1 METKTKATR
10 RCELCGKIIDYIIVE
25 EDGYD
30 YYGHKRG
37 SSRTFNIDYDC
48 NCTIDTHYK
57 RMCLNCKFYKNNI
70 CTNEETKN
78 MFLEKIQSGLFNIK
92 VNELV
97 IKEPNRCCCNWDLSK
112 YIAKQLFT

>member
-1 METKTKATR
+1 
-10 RCELCGKIIDYIIVE
+10 
-25 EDGYD
+25 
-30 YYGHKRG
+30 
-37 SSRTFNIDYDC
+37 
-48 NCTIDTHYK
+48 
-57 RMCLNCKFYKNNI
+57 
-70 CTNEETKN
+70 